1 MAAHG
6 YVAPEPLPDNRLA
19 WSAFLRVCHIRH
31 YPMGQAHLPNW
42 SDTESVLPLYDLW
55 NAEIHGRL
63 SVCFAELL
71 TLEGEQRKAEN
82 G

>member
-6 YVAPEPLPDNRLA
+6 YAAPRPLPDNGRT
-19 WSAFLRVCHIRH
+19 WSAFLRVCHVRH

-42 SDTESVLPLYDLW
+42 SDISSVLTTYDLW
-55 NAEIHGRL
+55 NADIHGRL

-71 TLEGEQRKAEN
+71 TLEGGQRKAEN
-82 G
+82 V